1 MTSLRQH
8 LLFASFN
15 EQQFSQI
22 ETATSA
28 LSLNDGNHLFHQQDP
43 AKYFYYLQ
51 AGEIKLYRLSAN
63 GEEKVIE
70 LIRPGQTFAEAV
82 MFMNIQHYPVHA
94 QAISDCELIQI
105 KMSTFLKLL
114 DQSPATCLKILAKM
128 SQRLHGSI
136 QEIDQ
141 LTLQNATM
149 RVVQFMLQG
158 ITNDALSPYKIQW
171 TAPKATLASR
181 LSVRPETFSR
191 ILKQLTR
198 DGLIEVQGKTIT
210 ILNLEALRQHINI

>member
-1 MTSLRQH
+1 MISLRQH
-8 LLFASFN
+8 LLFASLS
-15 EQQFSQI
+15 EQQFSQVKADASNKYLV
-22 ETATSA
+22 EG
-28 LSLNDGNHLFHQQDP
+28 DHLFHQQQP
-43 AKYFYYLQ
+43 ADYFYFLQ
-51 AGEIKLYRLSAN
+51 SGDIKLYRLSPN

-82 MFMNIQHYPVHA
+82 MFMQIQHYPVHA
-94 QAISDCELIQI
+94 QALSDCQLIQI
-105 KMSTFLKLL
+105 RMDSFRKLL
-114 DQSPATCLKILAKM
+114 DKSPEACIKILARM
-128 SQRLHGSI
+128 SQRLHSAI

-149 RVVQFMLQG
+149 RLIQFMLQG
-158 ITNDALSPYKIQW
+158 ISSKASSPYEIQW

-198 DGLIEVQGKTIT
+198 DGLIEVHGKTII
-210 ILNLEALRQHINI
+210 ILNLDALRLHL

>member
-1 MTSLRQH
+1 MTLLRQH
-8 LLFASFN
+8 ILFATFN

-22 ETATSA
+22 EADTSTT
-28 LSLNDGNHLFHQQDP
+28 SLLEGEHLFHQREP
-43 AKYFYYLQ
+43 ADYFYFLQ
-51 AGEIKLYRLSAN
+51 SGEVKLYRLSPN

-82 MFMNIQHYPVHA
+82 MFMQIQHYPVHA
-94 QAISDCELIQI
+94 QAISDCQLIQI
-105 KMSTFLKLL
+105 KMKTFRKLL
-114 DQSPATCLKILAKM
+114 DHSPEACMKILARM
-128 SQRLHGSI
+128 SQILHGAI

-149 RVVQFMLQG
+149 RVIQFMLQDVSKD
-158 ITNDALSPYKIQW
+158 TQLPYKIQW

-191 ILKQLTR
+191 ILNQLTH
-198 DGLIEVQGKTIT
+198 DGLIEVHGKTIN
-210 ILNLEALRQHINI
+210 ILNLDALRLHL

>member
-1 MTSLRQH
+1 MTSLRHH
-8 LLFASFN
+8 LLFASLN
-15 EQQFSQI
+15 DQQFAQVEASSSNKI
-22 ETATSA
+22 LAEG
-28 LSLNDGNHLFHQQDP
+28 DHLFHQRQ
-43 AKYFYYLQ
+43 AANYFYYLQ
-51 AGEIKLYRLSAN
+51 SGEVKLYRLSPN

-70 LIRPGQTFAEAV
+70 LIRSGQTFAEAV
-82 MFMNIQHYPVHA
+82 MFMQTQHYPVHA
-94 QAISDCELIQI
+94 QAITNCQLVQIQ
-105 KMSTFLKLL
+105 MDTFRQLL
-114 DQSPATCLKILAKM
+114 DQSSGTCMKILATM

-149 RVVQFMLQG
+149 RVIQFMLQ
-158 ITNDALSPYKIQW
+158 DASSSTQLPYVIQW

-198 DGLIEVQGKTIT
+198 EGLIQVQGKTIS
-210 ILNLEALRQHINI
+210 ILNLDALRQYL